1 MANAATAA
9 FIRSL
14 PITAKSLADK
24 FGVNVCFEGNAV
36 PHTDGSTIVLPILSE
51 ESSLGDKEA
60 FLGFLIHE
68 CAHVRLT
75 DFRSLPPDGLANLF
89 SATNMLEDCRIEEIT
104 CKNFFGA
111 IYLLNKAHLRCVE
124 GWEYE
129 RLNNVTLMLVWAM
142 MFIKTKLSIFFPKF
156 TNLESVL
163 GNILETRLPG
173 LKARAEALLTKE
185 FASADTTHKIGE
197 LAQKL
202 LDLYETDKKERTEEK
217 KSDSARSSKEAGKSG
232 AQNSDKPKSGKHK
245 DFQLIEVIED
255 TPLDISRKFKQL
267 AVQSAEKFSTEHKR
281 PVIVLANESAARI
294 KDTLR
299 SSSPESTDL
308 FRQKALGLTQ
318 GLRRGLESLIQTHSM
333 QNLGNGRN
341 GRRLDFGNLNKL
353 STWDMHIFRSSILFK
368 SKRTIVHILLDRSG
382 SMTKDD
388 AQMAKIAA
396 YALLE
401 TLDRIPQTKAQLSAF
416 PAITKDTGRVTVVP
430 LGEKP
435 RTFASVIQGLS
446 TFGYTPFVT
455 AMEEV
460 KKVLATQQA
469 DKKIVLV
476 ITDGIFSEADSE
488 VEKLRAS
495 FDKDGIKT
503 GAIGIRAEGN
513 LPMFFGKN
521 FECVESLS
529 RLPGAVFSLAKKL
542 MLEDCAA

>member
-51 ESSLGDKEA
+51 ESTLGDKEV

-75 DFRSLPPDGLANLF
+75 DFRSLPPTGLANLF

-111 IYLLNKAHLRCVE
+111 IYLLNKAHLKSVE

-202 LDLYETDKKERTEEK
+202 LDLYETDKKERAEEK

-245 DFQLIEVIED
+245 IEVIED

-281 PVIVLANESAARI
+281 PAIMLANESAARI

-299 SSSPESTDL
+299 SSSPESTNL

-318 GLRRGLESLIQTHSM
+318 GLRRGLESLIQTQSM
-333 QNLGNGRN
+333 QNLGN

-353 STWDMHIFRSSILFK
+353 STWDMRIFRSPILLK

-435 RTFASVIQGLS
+435 RTFASIIQGLS

-460 KKVLATQQA
+460 RSVLATQEA

-476 ITDGIFSEADSE
+476 ITDGMFSEADSE

-495 FDKDGIKT
+495 FDKDGIRT
-503 GAIGIRAEGN
+503 GAIGIKTEGN
-513 LPMFFGKN
+513 LLMFFGKN
-521 FECVESLS
+521 FECVESIS

>member
-51 ESSLGDKEA
+51 ESTLGDKEV

-75 DFRSLPPDGLANLF
+75 DFRSLPPTGLANLF

-111 IYLLNKAHLRCVE
+111 IYLLNKAHLKSVE

-202 LDLYETDKKERTEEK
+202 LDLYETDKKERAEEK

-245 DFQLIEVIED
+245 IEVIED

-281 PVIVLANESAARI
+281 PAIMIANESAARI

-299 SSSPESTDL
+299 SSSPESTNL

-318 GLRRGLESLIQTHSM
+318 GLRRGLESLIQTQSM

-353 STWDMHIFRSSILFK
+353 STWDMRIFRSPILLK

-435 RTFASVIQGLS
+435 RTFASIIQGLS

-460 KKVLATQQA
+460 RSVLATQEA

-476 ITDGIFSEADSE
+476 ITDGMFSEADSE

-495 FDKDGIKT
+495 FDKDGIRT
-503 GAIGIRAEGN
+503 GAIGIKTEGN
-513 LPMFFGKN
+513 LLMFFGKN
-521 FECVESLS
+521 FECVESIS

>member
-1 MANAATAA
+1 M
-9 FIRSL
+9 
-14 PITAKSLADK
+14 
-24 FGVNVCFEGNAV
+24 
-36 PHTDGSTIVLPILSE
+36 
-51 ESSLGDKEA
+51 
-60 FLGFLIHE
+60 
-68 CAHVRLT
+68 
-75 DFRSLPPDGLANLF
+75 
-89 SATNMLEDCRIEEIT
+89 
-104 CKNFFGA
+104 
-111 IYLLNKAHLRCVE
+111 
-124 GWEYE
+124 
-129 RLNNVTLMLVWAM
+129 
-142 MFIKTKLSIFFPKF
+142 
-156 TNLESVL
+156 
-163 GNILETRLPG
+163 
-173 LKARAEALLTKE
+173 
-185 FASADTTHKIGE
+185 
-197 LAQKL
+197 
-202 LDLYETDKKERTEEK
+202 
-217 KSDSARSSKEAGKSG
+217 
-232 AQNSDKPKSGKHK
+232 
-245 DFQLIEVIED
+245 
-255 TPLDISRKFKQL
+255 
-267 AVQSAEKFSTEHKR
+267 
-281 PVIVLANESAARI
+281 LANESAARI

-299 SSSPESTDL
+299 SSSPESTNL

-318 GLRRGLESLIQTHSM
+318 GLRRGLESLIQTQSM

-353 STWDMHIFRSSILFK
+353 STWDMRIFRSPILLK

-435 RTFASVIQGLS
+435 RTFASIIQGLS

-460 KKVLATQQA
+460 RSVLATQEA

-476 ITDGIFSEADSE
+476 ITDGMFSEADSE

-495 FDKDGIKT
+495 FDKDGIRT
-503 GAIGIRAEGN
+503 GAIGIKTEGN

-521 FECVESLS
+521 FECVESIS

>member
-51 ESSLGDKEA
+51 ESTLGDKEV

-75 DFRSLPPDGLANLF
+75 DFRSLPPTGLANLF

-111 IYLLNKAHLRCVE
+111 IYLLNKAHLKSVE

-185 FASADTTHKIGE
+185 FASADTPHKIGE

-202 LDLYETDKKERTEEK
+202 LDLYETDKKERAEEK

-245 DFQLIEVIED
+245 IEVIED

-281 PVIVLANESAARI
+281 PAIMLANESAARI

-299 SSSPESTDL
+299 SSSPESTNL

-318 GLRRGLESLIQTHSM
+318 GLRRGLESLIQTQSM

-353 STWDMHIFRSSILFK
+353 STWDMRIFRSPILLK

-435 RTFASVIQGLS
+435 RTFASIIQGLS

-460 KKVLATQQA
+460 RSVLATQEA

-476 ITDGIFSEADSE
+476 ITDGMFSEADSE

-495 FDKDGIKT
+495 FDKDGIRT
-503 GAIGIRAEGN
+503 GAIGIKTEGN

-521 FECVESLS
+521 FECVESIS

>member
-51 ESSLGDKEA
+51 ESTLGDKEV

-75 DFRSLPPDGLANLF
+75 DFRSLPPTGLANLF

-111 IYLLNKAHLRCVE
+111 IYLLNKAHLKSVE

-202 LDLYETDKKERTEEK
+202 LDLYETDKKERAEEK

-245 DFQLIEVIED
+245 IEVIED

-281 PVIVLANESAARI
+281 PAIMLANESAARI

-299 SSSPESTDL
+299 SSSPESTNL

-318 GLRRGLESLIQTHSM
+318 GLRRGLESLIQTQSM

-353 STWDMHIFRSSILFK
+353 STWDMRIFRSPILLK

-435 RTFASVIQGLS
+435 RTFASIIQGLS

-460 KKVLATQQA
+460 RSVLATQEA

-476 ITDGIFSEADSE
+476 ITDGMFSEADSE

-495 FDKDGIKT
+495 FDKDGIRT
-503 GAIGIRAEGN
+503 GAIGIKTEGN
-513 LPMFFGKN
+513 LLMFFGKN
-521 FECVESLS
+521 FKCVESIS

>member
-24 FGVNVCFEGNAV
+24 FGVNFCFEGNAV

-51 ESSLGDKEA
+51 ESTLGDKEV

-75 DFRSLPPDGLANLF
+75 DFRSLPPTGLANLF

-111 IYLLNKAHLRCVE
+111 IYLLNKAHLKSVE

-202 LDLYETDKKERTEEK
+202 LDLYETDKKERAEEK

-245 DFQLIEVIED
+245 IEVIED

-281 PVIVLANESAARI
+281 PAIMLANESAARI

-299 SSSPESTDL
+299 SSSPESTNL

-318 GLRRGLESLIQTHSM
+318 GLRRGLESLIQTQSM

-353 STWDMHIFRSSILFK
+353 STWDMRIFRSPILLK

-435 RTFASVIQGLS
+435 RTFASIIQGLS

-460 KKVLATQQA
+460 RSVLATQEA

-476 ITDGIFSEADSE
+476 ITDGMFSEADSE

-495 FDKDGIKT
+495 FDKDGIRT
-503 GAIGIRAEGN
+503 GAIGIKTEGN
-513 LPMFFGKN
+513 LLMFFGKN
-521 FECVESLS
+521 FECVESIS

>member
-75 DFRSLPPDGLANLF
+75 DFRSLPLDGLANLF
-89 SATNMLEDCRIEEIT
+89 SATNMLEDCRIEETT

-111 IYLLNKAHLRCVE
+111 IYLLNKAHLKCVE

-163 GNILETRLPG
+163 GNMLETRLPG
-173 LKARAEALLTKE
+173 LKAKVEALLKSE
-185 FASADTTHKIGE
+185 FAAADTTHKIGE

-202 LDLYETDKKERTEEK
+202 LDLYETDKKERTEEE

-232 AQNSDKPKSGKHK
+232 KHK
-245 DFQLIEVIED
+245 DLQLIEVIED

-267 AVQSAEKFSTEHKR
+267 AVQSAEKFSTEHRR
-281 PVIVLANESAARI
+281 PAIVLANESAARI

-299 SSSPESTDL
+299 SSSPESTNL

-318 GLRRGLESLIQTHSM
+318 GLRRGLESLVQTQSK

-353 STWDMHIFRSSILFK
+353 STWDMRIFRSPILFK

-416 PAITKDTGRVTVVP
+416 PAIDRDTGRVTVVP

-435 RTFASVIQGLS
+435 RTFASIIQGLS

-460 KKVLATQQA
+460 RSVLATQQA

>member
-14 PITAKSLADK
+14 PITAKSFADK

-51 ESSLGDKEA
+51 ESTLGDKEV

-75 DFRSLPPDGLANLF
+75 DFRSLPPTGLANLF

-111 IYLLNKAHLRCVE
+111 IYLLNKAHLKSVE

-202 LDLYETDKKERTEEK
+202 LDLYETDKKERAEEK

-245 DFQLIEVIED
+245 IEVIED

-281 PVIVLANESAARI
+281 PAIMLANESAARI

-299 SSSPESTDL
+299 SSSPESTNL

-318 GLRRGLESLIQTHSM
+318 GLRRGLESLIQTQSM

-353 STWDMHIFRSSILFK
+353 STWDMRIFRSPILLK

-435 RTFASVIQGLS
+435 RTFASIIQGLS

-460 KKVLATQQA
+460 RSVLATQEA

-476 ITDGIFSEADSE
+476 ITDGMFSEADSE

-495 FDKDGIKT
+495 FDKDGIRT
-503 GAIGIRAEGN
+503 GAIGIKTEGN

-521 FECVESLS
+521 FECVESIS

>member
-51 ESSLGDKEA
+51 ESTLGDKEV

-75 DFRSLPPDGLANLF
+75 DFRSLPPIGLANLF

-111 IYLLNKAHLRCVE
+111 IYLLNKAHLKSVE

-202 LDLYETDKKERTEEK
+202 LDLYETDKKERAEEK

-245 DFQLIEVIED
+245 IEVIED

-281 PVIVLANESAARI
+281 PAIMLANESAARI

-299 SSSPESTDL
+299 SSSPESTNL

-318 GLRRGLESLIQTHSM
+318 GLRRGLESLIQTQSM

-353 STWDMHIFRSSILFK
+353 STWDMRIFRSPILLK

-435 RTFASVIQGLS
+435 RTFASIIQGLS

-460 KKVLATQQA
+460 RSVLATQEA

-476 ITDGIFSEADSE
+476 ITDGMFSEADSE

-495 FDKDGIKT
+495 FDKDGIRT
-503 GAIGIRAEGN
+503 GAIGIKTEGN
-513 LPMFFGKN
+513 LLMFFGKN
-521 FECVESLS
+521 FECVESIS

>member
-51 ESSLGDKEA
+51 ESTLGDKEV

-75 DFRSLPPDGLANLF
+75 DFRSLPPTGLANLF

-111 IYLLNKAHLRCVE
+111 IYLLNKAHLKSVE

-202 LDLYETDKKERTEEK
+202 LDLYETDKKERAEEK

-245 DFQLIEVIED
+245 IEVIED

-281 PVIVLANESAARI
+281 PAIMLANESAARI

-299 SSSPESTDL
+299 SSSPESTNL

-318 GLRRGLESLIQTHSM
+318 GLRRGLESLIQTQSM

-353 STWDMHIFRSSILFK
+353 STWDMRIFRSPILLK

-401 TLDRIPQTKAQLSAF
+401 TLGRIPQTKAQLSAF

-435 RTFASVIQGLS
+435 RTFASIIQGLS

-460 KKVLATQQA
+460 RSVLATQEA

-476 ITDGIFSEADSE
+476 ITDGMFSEADSE

-495 FDKDGIKT
+495 FDKDGIRT
-503 GAIGIRAEGN
+503 GAIGIKTEGN

-521 FECVESLS
+521 FECVESIS

>member
-9 FIRSL
+9 FIRGL

-75 DFRSLPPDGLANLF
+75 DFQSLPPDELANLF
-89 SATNMLEDCRIEEIT
+89 SATNMLEDCRIEETT

-111 IYLLNKAHLRCVE
+111 IYLLNQAHLKCVE

-163 GNILETRLPG
+163 GNMLETRLPG
-173 LKARAEALLTKE
+173 LKAKVEALLKSE
-185 FASADTTHKIGE
+185 FTADDTTHKIGE

-202 LDLYETDKKERTEEK
+202 LDLYETDKKERAEEK

-245 DFQLIEVIED
+245 DLQLIEVIED

-267 AVQSAEKFSTEHKR
+267 AVKSAEKFSTEHKR
-281 PVIVLANESAARI
+281 PAIVLANESAARI

-299 SSSPESTDL
+299 SSSPESTNL

-318 GLRRGLESLIQTHSM
+318 GLRRGLESLVQTRSM

-353 STWDMHIFRSSILFK
+353 STWDMHIFRSPILFK

-396 YALLE
+396 YALLV

-416 PAITKDTGRVTVVP
+416 PAIDRDTGRITVVP

-435 RTFASVIQGLS
+435 RTFASIIQGLS
-446 TFGYTPFVT
+446 TFGFTPFVT

-460 KKVLATQQA
+460 RSVLATQQA

>member
-1 MANAATAA
+1 MVNAATAA

-51 ESSLGDKEA
+51 ESTLGDKEV

-75 DFRSLPPDGLANLF
+75 DFRSLPPTGLANLF

-111 IYLLNKAHLRCVE
+111 IYLLNKAHLKSVE

-202 LDLYETDKKERTEEK
+202 LDLYETDKKERAEEK

-245 DFQLIEVIED
+245 IEVIED

-281 PVIVLANESAARI
+281 PAIMLANESAARI

-299 SSSPESTDL
+299 SSSPESTNL

-318 GLRRGLESLIQTHSM
+318 GLRRGLESLIQTQSM

-353 STWDMHIFRSSILFK
+353 STWDMRIFRSPILLK

-435 RTFASVIQGLS
+435 RTFASIIQGLS

-460 KKVLATQQA
+460 RSVLATQEA

-476 ITDGIFSEADSE
+476 ITDGMFSEADSE

-495 FDKDGIKT
+495 FDKDGIRT
-503 GAIGIRAEGN
+503 GAIGIKTEGN
-513 LPMFFGKN
+513 LLMFFGKN
-521 FECVESLS
+521 FECVESIS

>member
-1 MANAATAA
+1 M
-9 FIRSL
+9 
-14 PITAKSLADK
+14 KS
-24 FGVNVCFEGNAV
+24 
-36 PHTDGSTIVLPILSE
+36 
-51 ESSLGDKEA
+51 
-60 FLGFLIHE
+60 
-68 CAHVRLT
+68 
-75 DFRSLPPDGLANLF
+75 
-89 SATNMLEDCRIEEIT
+89 
-104 CKNFFGA
+104 
-111 IYLLNKAHLRCVE
+111 VE

-185 FASADTTHKIGE
+185 FASADTTLKIGE

-202 LDLYETDKKERTEEK
+202 LDLYETDKKERAEEK

-245 DFQLIEVIED
+245 IEVIED

-281 PVIVLANESAARI
+281 PAIMLANESAARI

-299 SSSPESTDL
+299 SSSPESTNL

-318 GLRRGLESLIQTHSM
+318 GLRRGLESLIQTQSM

-353 STWDMHIFRSSILFK
+353 STWDMRIFRSPILLK

-435 RTFASVIQGLS
+435 RTFASIIQGLS

-460 KKVLATQQA
+460 RSVLATQEA

-476 ITDGIFSEADSE
+476 ITDGMFSEADSE

-495 FDKDGIKT
+495 FDKDGIRT
-503 GAIGIRAEGN
+503 GAIGIKTEGN

-521 FECVESLS
+521 FECVESIS

>member
-51 ESSLGDKEA
+51 ESTLGDKEV

-75 DFRSLPPDGLANLF
+75 DFRSLPPTGLANLF

-111 IYLLNKAHLRCVE
+111 IYLLNKAHLKSVE

-202 LDLYETDKKERTEEK
+202 LDLYETDKKERAEEK

-245 DFQLIEVIED
+245 IEVIED

-281 PVIVLANESAARI
+281 PAIMLANESAARI

-299 SSSPESTDL
+299 SSSPESTNL

-318 GLRRGLESLIQTHSM
+318 GLRRGLESLIQTQSM

-353 STWDMHIFRSSILFK
+353 STWDMRIFRSPILLK

-435 RTFASVIQGLS
+435 RTFASIIQGLS

-460 KKVLATQQA
+460 RSVLATQEA

-476 ITDGIFSEADSE
+476 ITDGMFSEADSE

-495 FDKDGIKT
+495 FDKDGIRT
-503 GAIGIRAEGN
+503 GAVGIKKEGN

-521 FECVESLS
+521 FECVESIS

>member
-51 ESSLGDKEA
+51 ESTLGDKEV

-75 DFRSLPPDGLANLF
+75 DFRSLPPTGLANLF
-89 SATNMLEDCRIEEIT
+89 CATNMLEDCRIEEIT

-111 IYLLNKAHLRCVE
+111 IYLLNKAHLKSVE

-202 LDLYETDKKERTEEK
+202 LDLYETDKKERAEEK

-245 DFQLIEVIED
+245 IEVIED

-281 PVIVLANESAARI
+281 PAIMLANESAARI

-299 SSSPESTDL
+299 SSSPESTNL

-318 GLRRGLESLIQTHSM
+318 GLRRGLESLIQTQSM

-353 STWDMHIFRSSILFK
+353 STWDMRIFRSPILLK

-435 RTFASVIQGLS
+435 RTFASIIQGLS

-460 KKVLATQQA
+460 RSVLATQEA

-476 ITDGIFSEADSE
+476 ITDGMFSEADSE

-495 FDKDGIKT
+495 FDKDGIRT
-503 GAIGIRAEGN
+503 GAIGIKTEGN
-513 LPMFFGKN
+513 LLMFFGKN
-521 FECVESLS
+521 FECVESIS

>member
-75 DFRSLPPDGLANLF
+75 DFQSLPPDELANLF
-89 SATNMLEDCRIEEIT
+89 SATNMLEDCRIEETT

-111 IYLLNKAHLRCVE
+111 IYLLNQAHLKCVE

-163 GNILETRLPG
+163 GNMLETRLPG
-173 LKARAEALLTKE
+173 LKAKVEALLKSE
-185 FASADTTHKIGE
+185 FTAADTTHKIGE

-202 LDLYETDKKERTEEK
+202 LDLYETDKKERAEEK

-245 DFQLIEVIED
+245 DLQLIEVIED

-267 AVQSAEKFSTEHKR
+267 AVKSAEKFSTEHKR
-281 PVIVLANESAARI
+281 PAIVLANESAARI

-299 SSSPESTDL
+299 SSSPESTNL

-318 GLRRGLESLIQTHSM
+318 GLRRGLESLVQTRSM

-353 STWDMHIFRSSILFK
+353 STWDMHIFRSPILFK

-396 YALLE
+396 YALLV

-416 PAITKDTGRVTVVP
+416 PAIDRDTGRITVVP

-435 RTFASVIQGLS
+435 RTFASIIQGLS
-446 TFGYTPFVT
+446 TFGFTPFVT

-460 KKVLATQQA
+460 RSILATQQA

>member
-24 FGVNVCFEGNAV
+24 FGVNVCFVGNAV

-75 DFRSLPPDGLANLF
+75 DFRSLPPDGLSNLF
-89 SATNMLEDCRIEEIT
+89 SATNMLEDCRIEETT

-111 IYLLNKAHLRCVE
+111 IYLLNKAHLQCVD
-124 GWEYE
+124 GWKFEK
-129 RLNNVTLMLVWAM
+129 LNNVTLMLVWAM

-156 TNLESVL
+156 ANLESVL
-163 GNILETRLPG
+163 GNMLETRLPG
-173 LKARAEALLTKE
+173 LKARVEALLTSE
-185 FASADTTHKIGE
+185 FASADTTRKISE

-202 LDLYETDKKERTEEK
+202 LDLYETDKKERKEEEK
-217 KSDSARSSKEAGKSG
+217 SNSSRSSKEEGEAGS
-232 AQNSDKPKSGKHK
+232 QNPEKPKSGKDK
-245 DFQLIEVIED
+245 DLQLNEVIED

-267 AVQSAEKFSTEHKR
+267 TVRSAEKFSTEHKR
-281 PVIVLANESAARI
+281 PAIVLAKESAARI

-299 SSSPESTDL
+299 SSSPESTNL
-308 FRQKALGLTQ
+308 FRHKALGLTQ
-318 GLRRGLESLIQTHSM
+318 GLRRGLESLVQTQSM
-333 QNLGNGRN
+333 QKLGNGRN

-353 STWDMHIFRSSILFK
+353 STWDMRIFRSPILLR

-416 PAITKDTGRVTVVP
+416 PAIDRDTARVNVVP
-430 LGEKP
+430 LGEKA
-435 RTFASVIQGLS
+435 RTFASIIQGLS
-446 TFGYTPFVT
+446 TFGYTPFLT

-460 KKVLATQQA
+460 RSVLATQQA

>member
-51 ESSLGDKEA
+51 ESTLGDKEV

-75 DFRSLPPDGLANLF
+75 DFRSLPPTGLANLF

-111 IYLLNKAHLRCVE
+111 IYLLNKAHLKSVE

-202 LDLYETDKKERTEEK
+202 LDLYETDKKERAEEK

-245 DFQLIEVIED
+245 IEVIED

-281 PVIVLANESAARI
+281 PAIMLANESAARI

-299 SSSPESTDL
+299 SSSPESTNL

-318 GLRRGLESLIQTHSM
+318 GLRRGLESLIQTQSM

-353 STWDMHIFRSSILFK
+353 STWDMRIFRSPILLK

-435 RTFASVIQGLS
+435 RTFASIIQGLS

-460 KKVLATQQA
+460 RSVLATQEA

-476 ITDGIFSEADSE
+476 ITDGMFSEADSE

-495 FDKDGIKT
+495 FDKDGIRT
-503 GAIGIRAEGN
+503 GAIGIKTEGN

-521 FECVESLS
+521 FECVESIS

>member
-51 ESSLGDKEA
+51 ESTLGDKEV

-75 DFRSLPPDGLANLF
+75 DFRALPPTGLANLF

-111 IYLLNKAHLRCVE
+111 IYLLNKAHLKSVE

-185 FASADTTHKIGE
+185 FASADTTLKIGE

-202 LDLYETDKKERTEEK
+202 LDLYETDKKERAEEK

-245 DFQLIEVIED
+245 IEVIED

-281 PVIVLANESAARI
+281 PAIMLANESAARI

-299 SSSPESTDL
+299 SSSPESTNL

-318 GLRRGLESLIQTHSM
+318 GLRRGLESLIQTQSM

-353 STWDMHIFRSSILFK
+353 STWDMRIFRSPILLK

-435 RTFASVIQGLS
+435 RTFASIIQGLS

-460 KKVLATQQA
+460 RSVLATQEA

-476 ITDGIFSEADSE
+476 ITDGMFSEADSE

-495 FDKDGIKT
+495 FDKDGIRT
-503 GAIGIRAEGN
+503 GAIGIKTEGN

-521 FECVESLS
+521 FECVESIS

>member
-51 ESSLGDKEA
+51 ESTLGDKEV

-75 DFRSLPPDGLANLF
+75 DFRSLPPTGLANLF

-111 IYLLNKAHLRCVE
+111 IYLLNKAHLKSVE

-185 FASADTTHKIGE
+185 FASADTTLKIGE

-202 LDLYETDKKERTEEK
+202 LDLYETDKKERAEEK

-245 DFQLIEVIED
+245 IEVIED

-281 PVIVLANESAARI
+281 PAIMLANESAARI

-299 SSSPESTDL
+299 SSSPESINL

-318 GLRRGLESLIQTHSM
+318 GLRRGLESLIQTQSM

-353 STWDMHIFRSSILFK
+353 STWDMRIFRSPILLK

-435 RTFASVIQGLS
+435 RTFASIIQGLS

-460 KKVLATQQA
+460 RSVLATQEA

-476 ITDGIFSEADSE
+476 ITDGMFSEADSE

-495 FDKDGIKT
+495 FDKDGIRT
-503 GAIGIRAEGN
+503 GAIGIKTEGN

-521 FECVESLS
+521 FECVESIS

>member
-89 SATNMLEDCRIEEIT
+89 SATNMLEDCRIEETT

-111 IYLLNKAHLRCVE
+111 IYLLNKAHLKCVE

-163 GNILETRLPG
+163 GNMLETRLPG
-173 LKARAEALLTKE
+173 LKAKVEALLKSE
-185 FASADTTHKIGE
+185 FAAADTTHKIGE

-202 LDLYETDKKERTEEK
+202 LDLYETDKKERTEEE

-232 AQNSDKPKSGKHK
+232 KHK
-245 DFQLIEVIED
+245 DLQLIEVIED

-267 AVQSAEKFSTEHKR
+267 AVQSAEKFSTEHRR
-281 PVIVLANESAARI
+281 PAIVLANESAARI

-299 SSSPESTDL
+299 SSSPESTNL

-318 GLRRGLESLIQTHSM
+318 GLRRGLESLVQTQSK

-353 STWDMHIFRSSILFK
+353 STWDMRIFRSPILFK
-368 SKRTIVHILLDRSG
+368 SKKTIVHILLDRSG

-416 PAITKDTGRVTVVP
+416 PAIDRDTGRVTVVP

-435 RTFASVIQGLS
+435 RTFASIIQGLS

-460 KKVLATQQA
+460 RSVLATQQA

>member
-51 ESSLGDKEA
+51 ESTLGDKEV

-75 DFRSLPPDGLANLF
+75 DFRSLPPTGLANLF

-111 IYLLNKAHLRCVE
+111 IYLLNKAHLKSVE

-163 GNILETRLPG
+163 GNSLETRLPG

-202 LDLYETDKKERTEEK
+202 LDLYETDKKERAEEK

-245 DFQLIEVIED
+245 IEVIED

-281 PVIVLANESAARI
+281 PAIMLANESAARI

-299 SSSPESTDL
+299 SSSPESTNL

-318 GLRRGLESLIQTHSM
+318 GLRRGLESLIQTQSM

-353 STWDMHIFRSSILFK
+353 STWDMRIFRSPILLK

-435 RTFASVIQGLS
+435 RTFASIIQGLS

-460 KKVLATQQA
+460 RSVLATQEA

-476 ITDGIFSEADSE
+476 ITDGMFSEADSE

-495 FDKDGIKT
+495 FDKDGIRT
-503 GAIGIRAEGN
+503 GAIGIKTEGN
-513 LPMFFGKN
+513 LLMFFGKN
-521 FECVESLS
+521 FECVESIS

>member
-51 ESSLGDKEA
+51 ESTLGDKEV

-75 DFRSLPPDGLANLF
+75 DFRSLPPTGLANLF

-111 IYLLNKAHLRCVE
+111 IYLLNKAHLKSVE

-202 LDLYETDKKERTEEK
+202 LDLYETDKKERAEEK

-245 DFQLIEVIED
+245 IEVIED

-281 PVIVLANESAARI
+281 PAIMLANESATRI

-299 SSSPESTDL
+299 SSSPESTNL

-318 GLRRGLESLIQTHSM
+318 GLRRGLESLIQTQSM

-353 STWDMHIFRSSILFK
+353 STWDMRIFRSPILLK

-435 RTFASVIQGLS
+435 RTFASIIQGLS

-460 KKVLATQQA
+460 RSVLATQEA

-476 ITDGIFSEADSE
+476 ITDGMFSEADSE

-495 FDKDGIKT
+495 FDKDGIRT
-503 GAIGIRAEGN
+503 GAIGIKTEGN

-521 FECVESLS
+521 FECVESIS

>member
-51 ESSLGDKEA
+51 ESTLGDKEV

-68 CAHVRLT
+68 CAQVRLT
-75 DFRSLPPDGLANLF
+75 DFRSLPPTGLANLF

-111 IYLLNKAHLRCVE
+111 IYLLNKAHLKSVE

-202 LDLYETDKKERTEEK
+202 LDLYETDKKERAEEK

-245 DFQLIEVIED
+245 IEVIED

-281 PVIVLANESAARI
+281 PAIMLANESAARI

-299 SSSPESTDL
+299 SSSPESTNL

-318 GLRRGLESLIQTHSM
+318 GLRRGLESLIQTQSM

-353 STWDMHIFRSSILFK
+353 STWDMRIFRSPILLK

-435 RTFASVIQGLS
+435 RTFASIIQGLS

-460 KKVLATQQA
+460 RSVLATQEA

-476 ITDGIFSEADSE
+476 ITDGMFSEADSE

-495 FDKDGIKT
+495 FDKDGIRT
-503 GAIGIRAEGN
+503 GAIGIKTEGN
-513 LPMFFGKN
+513 LLMFFGKN
-521 FECVESLS
+521 FECVESIS

>member
-51 ESSLGDKEA
+51 ESTLGDKEV

-75 DFRSLPPDGLANLF
+75 DFRSLPPTGLANLF

-111 IYLLNKAHLRCVE
+111 IYLLNKAHLKSVE

-202 LDLYETDKKERTEEK
+202 LDLYETDKKERAEEK

-245 DFQLIEVIED
+245 IEVIED

-281 PVIVLANESAARI
+281 PAIMLANESAARI

-299 SSSPESTDL
+299 SSSPESTNL

-318 GLRRGLESLIQTHSM
+318 GLRRGLESLIQTQSM

-353 STWDMHIFRSSILFK
+353 STWDMRIFRSPILLK

-382 SMTKDD
+382 SKTKDD

-435 RTFASVIQGLS
+435 RTFASIIQGLS

-460 KKVLATQQA
+460 RSVLATQEA

-476 ITDGIFSEADSE
+476 ITDGMFSEADSE

-495 FDKDGIKT
+495 FDKDGIRT
-503 GAIGIRAEGN
+503 GAIGIKTEGN
-513 LPMFFGKN
+513 LLMFFGKN
-521 FECVESLS
+521 FECVESIS

>member
-51 ESSLGDKEA
+51 ESTLGDKEV

-75 DFRSLPPDGLANLF
+75 DFRSLPPTGLANLF

-111 IYLLNKAHLRCVE
+111 IYLLNKAHLKSVE

-185 FASADTTHKIGE
+185 FASADTTLKIGE

-202 LDLYETDKKERTEEK
+202 LDLYETDKKERAEEK

-245 DFQLIEVIED
+245 IEVIED

-281 PVIVLANESAARI
+281 PAIMLANESAARI

-299 SSSPESTDL
+299 SSSPESTNL

-318 GLRRGLESLIQTHSM
+318 GLRRGLESLIQTQSM

-353 STWDMHIFRSSILFK
+353 STWDMRIFRSPILLK

-435 RTFASVIQGLS
+435 RTFASIIQGLS

-460 KKVLATQQA
+460 RSVLATQEA

-476 ITDGIFSEADSE
+476 ITDGMFSEADSE

-495 FDKDGIKT
+495 FDKDGIRT
-503 GAIGIRAEGN
+503 GAIGIKTEGN

-521 FECVESLS
+521 FECVESIS

>member
-51 ESSLGDKEA
+51 ESTLGDKEV

-75 DFRSLPPDGLANLF
+75 DFRSLPPTGLANLF

-111 IYLLNKAHLRCVE
+111 IYLLNKAHLKSVE

-202 LDLYETDKKERTEEK
+202 LDLYETDKKERAEEK

-245 DFQLIEVIED
+245 IEVIED

-267 AVQSAEKFSTEHKR
+267 SVQSAEKFSTEHKR
-281 PVIVLANESAARI
+281 PAIMLANESAARI

-299 SSSPESTDL
+299 SSSPESTNL

-318 GLRRGLESLIQTHSM
+318 GLRRGLESLIQTQSM

-353 STWDMHIFRSSILFK
+353 STWDMRIFRSPILLK

-435 RTFASVIQGLS
+435 RTFASIIQGLS

-460 KKVLATQQA
+460 RSVLATQEA

-476 ITDGIFSEADSE
+476 ITDGMFSEADSE

-495 FDKDGIKT
+495 FDKDGIRT
-503 GAIGIRAEGN
+503 GAIGIKTEGN
-513 LPMFFGKN
+513 LLMFFGKN
-521 FECVESLS
+521 FECVESIS

>member
-75 DFRSLPPDGLANLF
+75 DFQSLPPDELANLF
-89 SATNMLEDCRIEEIT
+89 SATNMLEDCRIEETT

-111 IYLLNKAHLRCVE
+111 IYLLNQAHLKCVE

-163 GNILETRLPG
+163 GNMLETRLPG
-173 LKARAEALLTKE
+173 LKAKVEALLKSE
-185 FASADTTHKIGE
+185 FTAADTTHKIGE

-202 LDLYETDKKERTEEK
+202 LDLYETDKKERAEEK

-245 DFQLIEVIED
+245 DLQLIEVIED

-267 AVQSAEKFSTEHKR
+267 AVKSAEKFSTEHKR
-281 PVIVLANESAARI
+281 PAIVLANESAARI

-299 SSSPESTDL
+299 SSSPESTNL

-318 GLRRGLESLIQTHSM
+318 GLRRGLESLVQTRSM

-353 STWDMHIFRSSILFK
+353 STWDMHIFRSPILFK

-396 YALLE
+396 YALLV

-416 PAITKDTGRVTVVP
+416 PAIDRDTGRITVVP

-435 RTFASVIQGLS
+435 RTFASIIQGLS
-446 TFGYTPFVT
+446 TFGFTPFVT

-460 KKVLATQQA
+460 RSVLATQQA

-521 FECVESLS
+521 FEYVESLS

-542 MLEDCAA
+542 MLEDCAT

>member
-51 ESSLGDKEA
+51 ESTLGDKEA

-75 DFRSLPPDGLANLF
+75 DFRSLPPTGLANLF
-89 SATNMLEDCRIEEIT
+89 SAPNMLEDCRIEEIT

-111 IYLLNKAHLRCVE
+111 IYLLNKAHLKCVE

-163 GNILETRLPG
+163 GNILETRL
-173 LKARAEALLTKE
+173 LLTTE
-185 FASADTTHKIGE
+185 FASADTTLKIGE

-202 LDLYETDKKERTEEK
+202 LDLYETDKKERAEEK
-217 KSDSARSSKEAGKSG
+217 KSDSARSSKLVGKSG

-245 DFQLIEVIED
+245 DLQLIEVIED

-281 PVIVLANESAARI
+281 PAIMLANESAARI

-299 SSSPESTDL
+299 SSSPESTNL

-318 GLRRGLESLIQTHSM
+318 GLRCGLESLIQTQSI

-353 STWDMHIFRSSILFK
+353 STWDMRIFRSPILFK

-430 LGEKP
+430 LCEKP
-435 RTFASVIQGLS
+435 RTFASIIQGLS
-446 TFGYTPFVT
+446 TFGYTPF
-455 AMEEV
+455 
-460 KKVLATQQA
+460 
-469 DKKIVLV
+469 
-476 ITDGIFSEADSE
+476 
-488 VEKLRAS
+488 LRW
-495 FDKDGIKT
+495 K
-503 GAIGIRAEGN
+503 R
-513 LPMFFGKN
+513 
-521 FECVESLS
+521 
-529 RLPGAVFSLAKKL
+529 
-542 MLEDCAA
+542 

>member
-51 ESSLGDKEA
+51 ESTLGDKEV

-75 DFRSLPPDGLANLF
+75 DFRSLPPTGLANLF

-111 IYLLNKAHLRCVE
+111 IYLLNKAHLKSVE

-202 LDLYETDKKERTEEK
+202 LDLYETDKKERAEEK

-245 DFQLIEVIED
+245 IEVIED

-281 PVIVLANESAARI
+281 PAIMLANESAARI

-299 SSSPESTDL
+299 SSSPESTNL

-318 GLRRGLESLIQTHSM
+318 GLRRGLESLIQTQSM

-353 STWDMHIFRSSILFK
+353 STWDMRIFRSPILLK

-435 RTFASVIQGLS
+435 RTFASIIQGLS

-460 KKVLATQQA
+460 RSVLATQEA

-476 ITDGIFSEADSE
+476 ITDGMFSEADSE

-495 FDKDGIKT
+495 FDKDGIRT
-503 GAIGIRAEGN
+503 GAIGIKTEGN
-513 LPMFFGKN
+513 LLMFVGKN
-521 FECVESLS
+521 FECVESIS

>member
-89 SATNMLEDCRIEEIT
+89 SATNMLEDCRIEETT

-111 IYLLNKAHLRCVE
+111 IYLLNKAHLKCVE

-163 GNILETRLPG
+163 GNMLETRLPG
-173 LKARAEALLTKE
+173 LKAKVEALLKSE
-185 FASADTTHKIGE
+185 FAAADTTHKIGE

-202 LDLYETDKKERTEEK
+202 LDLYETDKKERTEEE

-232 AQNSDKPKSGKHK
+232 KHK
-245 DFQLIEVIED
+245 DLQLIEVIED

-267 AVQSAEKFSTEHKR
+267 AVQSAEKFSTEHRR
-281 PVIVLANESAARI
+281 PAIVLANESAARI

-299 SSSPESTDL
+299 SSSPESTNL

-318 GLRRGLESLIQTHSM
+318 GLRRGLESLVQTQSK

-353 STWDMHIFRSSILFK
+353 STWDMRIFRSPILFK

-416 PAITKDTGRVTVVP
+416 PAIDRDTGRVTVVP

>member
-68 CAHVRLT
+68 CAHIRLT

-202 LDLYETDKKERTEEK
+202 LDLYETDKKERTEEE

-232 AQNSDKPKSGKHK
+232 KHK
-245 DFQLIEVIED
+245 DLQLIEVIED

-267 AVQSAEKFSTEHKR
+267 AVQSAEKFSTEHRR
-281 PVIVLANESAARI
+281 PAIVLANESAARI

-299 SSSPESTDL
+299 SSSPESTNL

-318 GLRRGLESLIQTHSM
+318 GLRRGLESLVQTQSK

-353 STWDMHIFRSSILFK
+353 TTWDMHIFRSPILFK
-368 SKRTIVHILLDRSG
+368 SKRTIVHVLLDRSG

-416 PAITKDTGRVTVVP
+416 PAIDRDTGRVTVVP

-435 RTFASVIQGLS
+435 RTFASIIQGLS

-460 KKVLATQQA
+460 RSVLATQQA

>member
-51 ESSLGDKEA
+51 ESTLGDKEV

-75 DFRSLPPDGLANLF
+75 DFRSLPPTGLANLF

-111 IYLLNKAHLRCVE
+111 IYLLNKAHLKSVE

-202 LDLYETDKKERTEEK
+202 LDLYETDKKERAEEK
-217 KSDSARSSKEAGKSG
+217 KSDSARSSKGAGKSG

-245 DFQLIEVIED
+245 IEVIED

-281 PVIVLANESAARI
+281 PAIMLANESAARI

-299 SSSPESTDL
+299 SSSPESTNL

-318 GLRRGLESLIQTHSM
+318 GLRRGLESLIQTQSM
-333 QNLGNGRN
+333 QNLGN

-353 STWDMHIFRSSILFK
+353 STWDMRIFRSPILLK

-435 RTFASVIQGLS
+435 RTFASIIQGLS

-460 KKVLATQQA
+460 RSVLATQEA

-476 ITDGIFSEADSE
+476 ITDGMFSEADSE

-495 FDKDGIKT
+495 FDKDGIRT
-503 GAIGIRAEGN
+503 GAIGIKTEGN

-521 FECVESLS
+521 FECVESIS

>member
-1 MANAATAA
+1 M
-9 FIRSL
+9 
-14 PITAKSLADK
+14 KS
-24 FGVNVCFEGNAV
+24 
-36 PHTDGSTIVLPILSE
+36 
-51 ESSLGDKEA
+51 
-60 FLGFLIHE
+60 
-68 CAHVRLT
+68 
-75 DFRSLPPDGLANLF
+75 
-89 SATNMLEDCRIEEIT
+89 
-104 CKNFFGA
+104 
-111 IYLLNKAHLRCVE
+111 VE

-202 LDLYETDKKERTEEK
+202 LDLYETDKKERAEEK

-245 DFQLIEVIED
+245 DLQLIEVIED

-281 PVIVLANESAARI
+281 PAIMLANESAARI

-299 SSSPESTDL
+299 SSSPESTNL

-318 GLRRGLESLIQTHSM
+318 GLRRGLESLIQTQSM

-353 STWDMHIFRSSILFK
+353 STWDMRIFRSPILLK

-435 RTFASVIQGLS
+435 RTFASIIQGLS

-460 KKVLATQQA
+460 RSVLATQEA

-476 ITDGIFSEADSE
+476 ITDGMFSEADSE

-495 FDKDGIKT
+495 FDKDGIRT
-503 GAIGIRAEGN
+503 GAIGIKTEGN

-521 FECVESLS
+521 FECVESIS

>member
-36 PHTDGSTIVLPILSE
+36 PHADGSTIVLPILSE
-51 ESSLGDKEA
+51 ESTLGDKEV

-75 DFRSLPPDGLANLF
+75 DFRSLPPTGLANLF
-89 SATNMLEDCRIEEIT
+89 CATNMLEDCRIEEIT

-111 IYLLNKAHLRCVE
+111 IYLLNKAHLKSVE

-202 LDLYETDKKERTEEK
+202 LDLYETDKKERAEEK

-245 DFQLIEVIED
+245 IEVIED

-281 PVIVLANESAARI
+281 PAIMLANESAARI

-299 SSSPESTDL
+299 SSSPESTNL

-318 GLRRGLESLIQTHSM
+318 GLRRGLESLIQTQSM

-353 STWDMHIFRSSILFK
+353 STWDMRIFRSPILLK

-435 RTFASVIQGLS
+435 RTFASIIQGLS

-460 KKVLATQQA
+460 RSVLATQEA

-476 ITDGIFSEADSE
+476 ITDGMFSEADSE

-495 FDKDGIKT
+495 FDKDGIRT
-503 GAIGIRAEGN
+503 GAIGIKTEGN
-513 LPMFFGKN
+513 LLMFFGKN
-521 FECVESLS
+521 FECVESIS

>member
-89 SATNMLEDCRIEEIT
+89 SATNMLEDCRIEETT

-111 IYLLNKAHLRCVE
+111 IYLLNKAHLKCVE

-163 GNILETRLPG
+163 GNMLETRFPG
-173 LKARAEALLTKE
+173 LKAKVEALLKSE
-185 FASADTTHKIGE
+185 FAAADTTHKIGE

-202 LDLYETDKKERTEEK
+202 LDLYETDKKERTEEE
-217 KSDSARSSKEAGKSG
+217 KSDSARSSKEAGKS
-232 AQNSDKPKSGKHK
+232 SKHK
-245 DFQLIEVIED
+245 DLQLIEVIED

-267 AVQSAEKFSTEHKR
+267 AVQSAEKFSTEHRR
-281 PVIVLANESAARI
+281 PAIVLANESAARI

-299 SSSPESTDL
+299 SSSPESTNL

-318 GLRRGLESLIQTHSM
+318 GLRRGLESLVQTQSK

-353 STWDMHIFRSSILFK
+353 STWDMRIFRSPILFK

-416 PAITKDTGRVTVVP
+416 PAIDRDTGRVTVVP

>member
-51 ESSLGDKEA
+51 ESTLGDKEV

-75 DFRSLPPDGLANLF
+75 DFRSLPPTGLANLF
-89 SATNMLEDCRIEEIT
+89 CATNMLEDCRIEEIT

-111 IYLLNKAHLRCVE
+111 IYLLNKAHLKSVE

-202 LDLYETDKKERTEEK
+202 LDLYETDKKERAEEK

-245 DFQLIEVIED
+245 DLQLIEVIED

-281 PVIVLANESAARI
+281 PAIMLANESAARI

-299 SSSPESTDL
+299 SSSPESTNL

-318 GLRRGLESLIQTHSM
+318 GLRRGLESLIQTQSM

-353 STWDMHIFRSSILFK
+353 STWDMRIFRSPILLK

-435 RTFASVIQGLS
+435 RTFASIIQGLS

-460 KKVLATQQA
+460 RSVLATQEA
-469 DKKIVLV
+469 DKKNCTCYHRRYV
-476 ITDGIFSEADSE
+476 
-488 VEKLRAS
+488 
-495 FDKDGIKT
+495 
-503 GAIGIRAEGN
+503 
-513 LPMFFGKN
+513 
-521 FECVESLS
+521 
-529 RLPGAVFSLAKKL
+529 
-542 MLEDCAA
+542 

>member
-51 ESSLGDKEA
+51 ESTLGDKEV

-75 DFRSLPPDGLANLF
+75 DFRSLPPTGLANLF

-111 IYLLNKAHLRCVE
+111 IYLLNKAHLKSVE

-202 LDLYETDKKERTEEK
+202 LDLYETDKKERAEEK

-245 DFQLIEVIED
+245 IEVIED

-267 AVQSAEKFSTEHKR
+267 AVQSGEKFSTEHKR
-281 PVIVLANESAARI
+281 PAIMLANESAARI

-299 SSSPESTDL
+299 SSSPESTNL

-318 GLRRGLESLIQTHSM
+318 GLRRGLESLIQTQSM

-353 STWDMHIFRSSILFK
+353 STWDMRIFRSPILLK

-435 RTFASVIQGLS
+435 RTFASIIQGLS

-460 KKVLATQQA
+460 RSVLATQEA

-476 ITDGIFSEADSE
+476 ITDGMFSEADSE

-495 FDKDGIKT
+495 FDKDGIRT
-503 GAIGIRAEGN
+503 GAIGIKTEGN
-513 LPMFFGKN
+513 LLMFFGKN
-521 FECVESLS
+521 FECVESIS